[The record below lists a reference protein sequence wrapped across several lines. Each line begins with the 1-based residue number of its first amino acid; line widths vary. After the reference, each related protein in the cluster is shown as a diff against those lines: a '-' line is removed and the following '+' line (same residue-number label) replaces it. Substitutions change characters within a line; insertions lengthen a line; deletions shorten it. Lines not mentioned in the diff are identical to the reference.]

1 MTKKVAFVFPGQ
13 GSQKVGMLSDILT
26 QFSWAKDFFHQASDI
41 LHYDLLDIVS
51 NGPEE
56 RLNQTIYTQPA
67 LLVADLIMWEAF
79 KRNYAQRPD
88 FLAGHSLGEYAAL
101 VAADALSFE
110 LAVDLVSKRAQ
121 FMQEAVPQGV
131 GAMAA
136 IVMLSVEKVK
146 EICQLASTATATVS
160 IANLNE
166 AQQTV
171 IAGHADAV
179 DRAIVLAKEAGSKL
193 AKRLPVSVP
202 SHCFLMKPAA
212 EKLKIYLKEIRFN
225 QPNIRVINNVDVK
238 HYDECENISDALVRQ
253 VYMPVRWYE
262 TIEQIKNFGVDTVI
276 ECGPGKVLTGQNR
289 RICGELQVF
298 ALNDMETLAQVGE
311 LLCKT

>member
-1 MTKKVAFVFPGQ
+1 MTKKTAFVFPGQ
-13 GSQKVGMLSDILT
+13 GSQKVGMLSDILS

-41 LHYDLLDIVS
+41 LHYDLLGIVF
-51 NGPEE
+51 NGSEE
-56 RLNQTIYTQPA
+56 QLNQTIYTQPA
-67 LLVADLIMWEAF
+67 LLVADVIMWEVF
-79 KRNYAQRPD
+79 KRTYTYRPD

-101 VAADALSFE
+101 VAADALSFD
-110 LAVDLVSKRAQ
+110 LAVDLVSKRAR
-121 FMQEAVPQGV
+121 FMQEAVPYGV

-146 EICQLASTATATVS
+146 EICQLASTPSAIVS

-166 AQQTV
+166 SQQTV

-179 DRAIVLAKEAGSKL
+179 DRAILLAKEAGSKL

-212 EKLKIYLKEIRFN
+212 EKLEICLKEIRF
-225 QPNIRVINNVDVK
+225 QKPNIQVINNVDVK
-238 HYDECENISDALVRQ
+238 HYDDCEDISDALVRQ
-253 VYMPVRWYE
+253 MYMPVRWYE
-262 TIEQIKNFGVDTVI
+262 TIEQMKSLGVNTVI

-289 RICGELQVF
+289 RICGELNVF
-298 ALNDMETLAQVGE
+298 ALNDMATLEQVGE
-311 LLCKT
+311 LVCRI